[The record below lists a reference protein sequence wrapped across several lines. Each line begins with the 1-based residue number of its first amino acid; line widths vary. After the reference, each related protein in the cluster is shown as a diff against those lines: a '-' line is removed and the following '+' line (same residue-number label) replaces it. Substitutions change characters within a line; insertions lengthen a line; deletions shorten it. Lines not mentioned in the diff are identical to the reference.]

1 MTGTPQRHE
10 RKQNAASTN
19 PQEISN
25 GTAKED
31 IVSPRVIELVHH
43 NKHHLLSHSEL
54 PDWLRGNEFLSHF
67 HRPPMPCFRS
77 CFKSIF
83 KLHSET
89 GNIWTHLIGFIAFVC
104 ITSYMLVRP
113 VTEAYPFPGDW
124 REKLVFSCFFVGAIL
139 CLGVSWIFHTVYCHS
154 KTISKIFRRLD
165 YAGIAIFIMGSFIPP
180 LYYGFYCSRV
190 LKIVYMSMICSLGV
204 ICIIVSLWDKFSAP
218 HYRLLRAGIMLS
230 FGYCGF
236 IPVIHLICL
245 YGITLAYRQAA
256 GGWVALMCLLYT
268 ASAVMYAT
276 RIPERFFP
284 GKCDIWF
291 QSHQIFHLLV
301 LAAAFVHLYG
311 ICQMAQYRF
320 EKGTSCESWTLPGSF
335 FPSRHTMRGRR
346 NAKNTYL
353 W

>member
-19 PQEISN
+19 PQETSN

-31 IVSPRVIELVHH
+31 IVSPGVIELVHY

-154 KTISKIFRRLD
+154 KTISKIFRR
-165 YAGIAIFIMGSFIPP
+165 
-180 LYYGFYCSRV
+180 
-190 LKIVYMSMICSLGV
+190 
-204 ICIIVSLWDKFSAP
+204 
-218 HYRLLRAGIMLS
+218 
-230 FGYCGF
+230 
-236 IPVIHLICL
+236 
-245 YGITLAYRQAA
+245 
-256 GGWVALMCLLYT
+256 
-268 ASAVMYAT
+268 
-276 RIPERFFP
+276 
-284 GKCDIWF
+284 
-291 QSHQIFHLLV
+291 
-301 LAAAFVHLYG
+301 
-311 ICQMAQYRF
+311 
-320 EKGTSCESWTLPGSF
+320 
-335 FPSRHTMRGRR
+335 
-346 NAKNTYL
+346 
-353 W
+353 

>member
-31 IVSPRVIELVHH
+31 IVSPGVIELVHH

-154 KTISKIFRRLD
+154 KTISKIFRRLVC
-165 YAGIAIFIMGSFIPP
+165 
-180 LYYGFYCSRV
+180 LYFCN
-190 LKIVYMSMICSLGV
+190 
-204 ICIIVSLWDKFSAP
+204 
-218 HYRLLRAGIMLS
+218 
-230 FGYCGF
+230 
-236 IPVIHLICL
+236 LICFFSTTEIRIGPIARRPEL
-245 YGITLAYRQAA
+245 GSLRNRI
-256 GGWVALMCLLYT
+256 LMRYWWHRFSKKT
-268 ASAVMYAT
+268 IVKGN
-276 RIPERFFP
+276 ERKRSQ
-284 GKCDIWF
+284 GERK
-291 QSHQIFHLLV
+291 LV
-301 LAAAFVHLYG
+301 
-311 ICQMAQYRF
+311 
-320 EKGTSCESWTLPGSF
+320 T
-335 FPSRHTMRGRR
+335 
-346 NAKNTYL
+346 
-353 W
+353 